1 MTQGEFSTHEDY
13 LQGFDAAGNTQIREE
28 EEGGEESFLGILIVT
43 VMEGRDAT
51 ELHPPSP

>member
-28 EEGGEESFLGILIVT
+28 EEGGEESFLGILIIT
-43 VMEGRDAT
+43 VMGGRKRCN
-51 ELHPPSP
+51 